1 MSHVN
6 ENNKELTDIKK
17 ELDPISD
24 VQSSKMSI
32 WAKASNVL
40 NPLKSKTEHKEEIHE
55 VDEIVEIKESKLG
68 LSSKSSE
75 NDKSFGGS
83 QVNIKSSKN
92 SKLNQ

>member
-6 ENNKELTDIKK
+6 EGDKELKDIKK

-32 WAKASNVL
+32 WAKASSVL
-40 NPLKSKTEHKEEIHE
+40 NPLKSKTEHKEEISE
-55 VDEIVEIKESKLG
+55 IDTIVEIKESKLG
-68 LSSKSSE
+68 LSSKGTDD
-75 NDKSFGGS
+75 DKSFGGS
-83 QVNIKSSKN
+83 QVTVKSSKN